1 MNIILQ
7 YFLMLLGAAAGIFI
21 ICVLLLFLHS
31 SMWNNRRS
39 DTFIASNPAKDI
51 GTIVGVFVGA
61 VIALGLILYGVRAL
75 VKRYP

>member
-1 MNIILQ
+1 MKND
-7 YFLMLLGAAAGIFI
+7 YTP
-21 ICVLLLFLHS
+21 LLFAFALIVILC
-31 SMWNNRRS
+31 MWNNRRS